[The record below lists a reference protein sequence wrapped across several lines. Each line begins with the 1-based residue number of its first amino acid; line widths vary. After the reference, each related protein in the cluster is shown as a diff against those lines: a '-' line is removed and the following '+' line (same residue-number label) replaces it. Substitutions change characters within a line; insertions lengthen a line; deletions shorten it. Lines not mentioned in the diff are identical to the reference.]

1 MSPDDPRHG
10 SHAGYAQHRHSGVE
24 PCQPC
29 RDAAARYQRGREW
42 DTLNGRPRTVP
53 TTGFRRRIEALQ
65 SLGWSITHI
74 ANELGTTVQTI
85 HTTAFK
91 GTCVRAWR
99 HDQLAALYER
109 LSMTHATD
117 RLANRRRTIAA
128 RKGYAPPL
136 AWDDIDTDPA
146 PHGLTE
152 TPRDLLAEYDFLTR
166 CGESHEQ
173 AIRQLGVTAGA
184 IERAVARRTQR
195 AEREAA

>member
-10 SHAGYAQHRHSGVE
+10 TPAGTYAHNRADIPLCE
-24 PCQPC
+24 PC
-29 RDAAARYQRGREW
+29 RRARNEDRRQRYNDIILR
-42 DTLNGRPRTVP
+42 RPRSYP
-53 TTGFRRRIEALQ
+53 PKGFRRRVEALQ
-65 SLGWSITHI
+65 ALGWSLNHI
-74 ANELGTTVQTI
+74 ATELGTTPQIIRHGAFRATYI
-85 HTTAFK
+85 TTARYK
-91 GTCVRAWR
+91 A
-99 HDQLAALYER
+99 LLALYER
-109 LSMTHATD
+109 LSMTVPD
-117 RLANRRRTIAA
+117 DPRANRRRMIAA

-184 IERAVARRTQR
+184 IERAAARRTQR